1 VADPVSLSVATAV
14 LLTGT
19 STWITLTPSTL
30 SAVIDPSFIDPVT
43 GQSITPG
50 DVWFQWLDNS
60 VPPVVYAAPMRSIA
74 AVQLGA
80 PVA

>member
-1 VADPVSLSVATAV
+1 MADPVSLSIATAV

-19 STWITLTPSTL
+19 STWITLTPGTL
-30 SAVIDPSFIDPVT
+30 SAVIDPSFTDPVT
-43 GQSITPG
+43 GQAITPG
-50 DVWFQWLDNS
+50 DTWLQWLDNQ
-60 VPPVVYAAPMRSIA
+60 VPPTVYACPMRSIA